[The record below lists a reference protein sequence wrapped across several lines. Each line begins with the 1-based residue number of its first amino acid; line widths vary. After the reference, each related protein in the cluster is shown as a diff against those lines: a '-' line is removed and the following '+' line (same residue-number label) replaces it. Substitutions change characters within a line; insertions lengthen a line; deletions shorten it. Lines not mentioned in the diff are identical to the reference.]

1 MTKQMEGTYLQIE
14 KDFEFFGITDNM
26 TWKEIKARMREIKKQ
41 FDERWN
47 NRTYNDIRITF
58 TRLWQYAP
66 LRLLKGN
73 EIKVFISLACFAKQP
88 GRVLISMSMM
98 QEMMDLS
105 EGTIRNAVKSLQ
117 AQGFLI
123 KEKSSNPKDNN
134 KPTAYTLNPEIMAAC
149 KINLQEYR
157 IKQFKNQMDTK
168 TECIYM
174 QLCETAKKYIA
185 EPIKDAEGVIVCHE
199 VKRASEIPKRRQ
211 QKGDTAENGTATP
224 GTTTAPE
231 SKPIIHHTTNKK
243 QEPAPFEIDENIPFN
258 GFTAEEDKQFQGT
271 LQEQLQ
277 GQMNF
282 SDIPGVVPEN

>member
-1 MTKQMEGTYLQIE
+1 MTKQMESTYLQIE

-211 QKGDTAENGTATP
+211 QKGDTEANGTATP

-231 SKPIIHHTTNKK
+231 SKQIIHHTTHKK
-243 QEPAPFEIDENIPFN
+243 QEPAPFEIDES
-258 GFTAEEDKQFQGT
+258 FTAEENKQFQGT

-277 GQMNF
+277 GQMDF

>member
-1 MTKQMEGTYLQIE
+1 MTKQMESTYLQIE

-199 VKRASEIPKRRQ
+199 VKRASEIPKQ
-211 QKGDTAENGTATP
+211 
-224 GTTTAPE
+224 TAPPHPE
-231 SKPIIHHTTNKK
+231 PPQPRNLSRLYTTPPTKSKSLHLLKSMKIYPLIVLPLRKINNFKERCK
-243 QEPAPFEIDENIPFN
+243 NSCKARWI
-258 GFTAEEDKQFQGT
+258 FQT
-271 LQEQLQ
+271 Y
-277 GQMNF
+277 
-282 SDIPGVVPEN
+282 PE

>member
-1 MTKQMEGTYLQIE
+1 MESTYLQIE
-14 KDFEFFGITDNM
+14 KDFEFYGITDNM
-26 TWKEIKARMREIKKQ
+26 TWKEIKVRMREIKKQ

-98 QEMMDLS
+98 EEMMGLS
-105 EGTIRNAVKSLQ
+105 EGTIRNAIKSLQ

-134 KPTAYTLNPEIMAAC
+134 KPAAYTLNPEIMAAC

-168 TECIYM
+168 TEYIYT

-199 VKRASEIPKRRQ
+199 IKRASEIPSRRQ
-211 QKGDTAENGTATP
+211 QKGDTDANGTATP

-231 SKPIIHHTTNKK
+231 HKQIIHHTTKKK
-243 QEPAPFEIDENIPFN
+243 QEPAPFEVDENIPFN
-258 GFTAEEDKQFQGT
+258 NFTAEENEQFQGT

-282 SDIPGVVPEN
+282 SDIPGVVPED